1 PFYLATNCSDS
12 NTGLSLSTP
21 WRTLQYALS
30 SIGVNGAGKTL
41 IIRGGE
47 YDTINGL
54 RTDNARDTLIPTGT
68 SWSAPFIM
76 QAYAGETVTFVRG
89 LNPGATLSIA
99 QMQSKACGGQDC
111 VGAPTYE
118 DCAYYG
124 YLPYPDNCW
133 SGGGYGPA
141 LYLKFDRSG
150 QLTGAL
156 IDATQDGDH
165 LTRYVI
171 FDGIVFDA
179 RGING
184 NVLANSVRNDKNI
197 IQ

>member
-1 PFYLATNCSDS
+1 MT
-12 NTGLSLSTP
+12 
-21 WRTLQYALS
+21 
-30 SIGVNGAGKTL
+30 
-41 IIRGGE
+41 
-47 YDTINGL
+47 
-54 RTDNARDTLIPTGT
+54 
-68 SWSAPFIM
+68 
-76 QAYAGETVTFVRG
+76 
-89 LNPGATLSIA
+89 IA
-99 QMQSKACGGQDC
+99 QMQSKSCGGQDC

-118 DCAYYG
+118 ECAYNG
-124 YLPYPDNCW
+124 YLPYPDQCW

-197 IQ
+197 IQKYFRFLNGEWKNSAGSCMAQPGDRR